1 MKEKRWQDTTT
12 GNVISSKH
20 HFSYVKDHLAD
31 CWYKFNDHRV
41 KKFKNKVDKIIEEG
55 VGDNNRSAYFLVYIN
70 EKHILPKKTKKV
82 NCS

>member
-1 MKEKRWQDTTT
+1 M
-12 GNVISSKH
+12 
-20 HFSYVKDHLAD
+20 
-31 CWYKFNDHRV
+31 

-82 NCS
+82 SFASCLLGNPTSIEIHSELLQEIYQGRQR